1 MTEQRNFTNEIAKL
15 YPPPEKP
22 SRTFTPEDVSAL
34 ENALGIE
41 FPSDYIDFLKLY
53 GHGSFENYVYIN
65 YPFGE
70 NAPENFIAETERR
83 RENYRMLEKTR
94 IEAETFPGDKPVLW
108 VDCIFQGGE
117 LAVTGGNPDMAVYLR
132 TERIDKRTRSR
143 IIALGDHFPYK
154 FYPEKGGLIF
164 MGYTDDDEFFIRY
177 SEEKMSVVLYGDL
190 YYEFDMSFTEFLYEY
205 LTEGLKLPMFGGN
218 TEWTFIPYE

>member
-41 FPSDYIDFLKLY
+41 FPSDYIDFLRLY

-94 IEAETFPGDKPVLW
+94 IEAETFPGDKPILW

-117 LAVTGGNPDMAVYLR
+117 LAVTGGNPDMAVYLG
-132 TERIDKRTRSR
+132 TEKIDLATTSPTNSTRKRAVLFSWASPMMTSFSSGTARGKCPLSSTATSITSLICPSR
-143 IIALGDHFPYK
+143 N
-154 FYPEKGGLIF
+154 FYMNISPK
-164 MGYTDDDEFFIRY
+164 D
-177 SEEKMSVVLYGDL
+177 
-190 YYEFDMSFTEFLYEY
+190 
-205 LTEGLKLPMFGGN
+205 
-218 TEWTFIPYE
+218 

>member
-22 SRTFTPEDVSAL
+22 SRTFTPGDVSAL

-70 NAPENFIAETERR
+70 NAPENFIAETEQRR
-83 RENYRMLEKTR
+83 DNYRMLEKTCT
-94 IEAETFPGDKPVLW
+94 EEPVLW

-132 TERIDKRTRSR
+132 TEKIDKRTRSR

-154 FYPEKGGLIF
+154 FYPENGGLIF

-177 SEEKMSVVLYGDL
+177 SEGKMSVVLHGDL

-205 LTEGLKLPMFGGN
+205 LTGGLKLPMYEGGG
-218 TEWTFIPYE
+218 ELTFIPYE